1 MPMRT
6 ATPGFDLERRVA
18 DHVAALCAQPDR
30 NVGGP
35 GNLAAGT
42 YVAAELRALG
52 FEVAA
57 TEFDCLTWESGGA
70 WLAVGDEPF
79 EVLPGPYSNPA
90 EVARFFADV
99 VRATR

>member
-1 MPMRT
+1 MPMCVPAR
-6 ATPGFDLERRVA
+6 PGSGLQRRVA

-35 GNLAAGT
+35 GNLAAAG
-42 YVAAELRALG
+42 
-52 FEVAA
+52 
-57 TEFDCLTWESGGA
+57 
-70 WLAVGDEPF
+70 EPF